1 MKYVCIENNT
11 VISLL
16 DYQPSVPSGVSV
28 VEISDDNANLLEAGT
43 HVFDVAT
50 QTVISKSDA
59 DISQENTLAQNGQE
73 REFLNATDWKV
84 LRHIR
89 QKALG
94 ITTTLTEEQY
104 LALEREREDAAQRIV
119 DIE

>member
-1 MKYVCIENNT
+1 MKYICRENGN

-16 DYQPSVPSGVSV
+16 DYQPNVPSSV
-28 VEISDDNANLLEAGT
+28 TVLEIADDDAAKLDQGT
-43 HVFDVAT
+43 HIFDVSSQSIIA
-50 QTVISKSDA
+50 KSDA
-59 DISQENTLAQNGQE
+59 IIAQENTAEQNGQE